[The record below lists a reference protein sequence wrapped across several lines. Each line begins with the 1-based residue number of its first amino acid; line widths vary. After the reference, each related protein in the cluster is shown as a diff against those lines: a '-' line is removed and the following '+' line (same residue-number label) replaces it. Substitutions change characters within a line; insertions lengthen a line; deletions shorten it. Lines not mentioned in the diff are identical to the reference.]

1 MRHASFRCT
10 SFKNRQDKRPARHP
24 VRFVPRRGTDGPI
37 HQTGPQVC
45 RISFHTHGMGDGV
58 RSVSARYID
67 LSGVNTWHGT

>member
-10 SFKNRQDKRPARHP
+10 SFKNRQETSGPAAGIQIP
-24 VRFVPRRGTDGPI
+24 VLLFVPPR
-37 HQTGPQVC
+37 
-45 RISFHTHGMGDGV
+45 HGMGDGV